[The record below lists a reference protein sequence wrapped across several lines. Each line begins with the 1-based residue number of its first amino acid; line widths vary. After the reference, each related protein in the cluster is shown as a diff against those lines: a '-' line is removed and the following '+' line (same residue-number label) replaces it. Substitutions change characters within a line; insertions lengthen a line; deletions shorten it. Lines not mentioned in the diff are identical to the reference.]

1 MILSID
7 HPGNSGCR
15 IGLASAC
22 HEAGTGQF
30 IRNFPQGALAA
41 LDLVRRLRGLGFLG
55 SAELNR
61 CL

>member
-1 MILSID
+1 MILSLD

-15 IGLASAC
+15 MGLASAC
-22 HEAGTGQF
+22 HKPGTGQF
-30 IRNFPQGALAA
+30 IRILPQGALAA
-41 LDLVRRLRGLGFLG
+41 LDLVRRLPGLGFLG